1 MMTMHLLIT
10 YSIYILLFEQY
21 IYILL
26 YFINKQKYHL
36 VSSVSHLPI
45 SLLSLELKGITKEE
59 KEVLRDKLIKDHI

>member
-10 YSIYILLFEQY
+10 YSIYILLFDQY
-21 IYILL
+21 IYPSIL
-26 YFINKQKYHL
+26 YKQTKI
-36 VSSVSHLPI
+36 SFGFKCFSPLPI